1 MNKVVYE
8 VLRLLY
14 RGFKKGEELV
24 VAHERG
30 EMLRSMQQAP
40 SRYGFGEGVFIIGA
54 PNVSI
59 GENFY
64 TGRLFR
70 LEALSQYHNQ
80 RFDPKVRIG
89 NNVYFGD
96 YCHIGCIDNV
106 TIGDGVLGGSKIF
119 ISDHFHGRVCSEE
132 LSIAPADRP
141 LSSAPVSIGDNVWIG
156 DGVCIMPGVS
166 IGNNVIIGANAV
178 VTHSF
183 PANVVIAGC
192 PARLI
197 KEL

>member
-1 MNKVVYE
+1 MNKIIYK

-14 RGFKKGEELV
+14 RGFKKIEGIV
-24 VAHERG
+24 VAHEERV
-30 EMLRSMQQAP
+30 MLRLMPQAP
-40 SRYGFGEGVFIIGA
+40 SRYGFGEGVSILGA
-54 PNVSI
+54 QNVAI
-59 GENFY
+59 GEDFY
-64 TGRLFR
+64 TGRFFR
-70 LEALSQYHNQ
+70 LEALESYRGQNFNPEVH
-80 RFDPKVRIG
+80 IG

-96 YCHIGCIDNV
+96 YCHIGCVDKI
-106 TIGDGVLGGSKIF
+106 TIGDGVLGGSKVF
-119 ISDHFHGRVCSEE
+119 ITDHFHGDVCSEE
-132 LSIAPADRP
+132 LSISPADRP
-141 LSSAPVSIGDNVWIG
+141 LSYAPVSVGDNVWIG

-166 IGNNVIIGANAV
+166 IGDNVIIGANAV